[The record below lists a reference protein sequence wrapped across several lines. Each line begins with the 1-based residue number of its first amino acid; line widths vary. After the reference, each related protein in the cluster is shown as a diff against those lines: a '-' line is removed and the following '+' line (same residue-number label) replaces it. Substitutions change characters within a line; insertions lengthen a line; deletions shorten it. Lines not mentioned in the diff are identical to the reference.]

1 MRPPILYLTVAF
13 AAGLCAALNG
23 GELWVT
29 AGCVLLGA
37 FLVQRRAPV
46 GAAFGVMLVAGALW
60 GAAAIRERRVT
71 CAGQWGGAGGAEQ
84 GRVNT
89 TTHAVVVRLT
99 DPASD
104 SGGVVEG
111 TAQHGPCGGP
121 LTVRW
126 PHGHPAHG
134 GTAWIV
140 AALDEVPLFVFN
152 GDLMWCE
159 YETVI
164 LPDKM
169 CGQTFLVKSRLDLN
183 IFQYIRSSLDI
194 LNPAGDGQM
203 CLQ

>member
-1 MRPPILYLTVAF
+1 MESSGKSTVHNCRSGNVQIILGSII
-13 AAGLCAALNG
+13 GL
-23 GELWVT
+23 
-29 AGCVLLGA
+29 
-37 FLVQRRAPV
+37 
-46 GAAFGVMLVAGALW
+46 
-60 GAAAIRERRVT
+60 
-71 CAGQWGGAGGAEQ
+71 
-84 GRVNT
+84 
-89 TTHAVVVRLT
+89 
-99 DPASD
+99 
-104 SGGVVEG
+104 
-111 TAQHGPCGGP
+111 P
-121 LTVRW
+121 LK
-126 PHGHPAHG
+126 

-159 YETVI
+159 YETLI